1 MLHTSVSGGIK
12 THRSTAVESLN
23 TWFVSVGEC
32 FTKKAEKLTS
42 KRSTGTVWQSLLGT
56 FIASVICEAGCSHSN
71 T

>member
-1 MLHTSVSGGIK
+1 MLHTSVSGGVK
-12 THRSTAVESLN
+12 THRSITVESLN
-23 TWFVSVGEC
+23 TFVSVGEC

-42 KRSTGTVWQSLLGT
+42 KHSTGTVWQSLLGT